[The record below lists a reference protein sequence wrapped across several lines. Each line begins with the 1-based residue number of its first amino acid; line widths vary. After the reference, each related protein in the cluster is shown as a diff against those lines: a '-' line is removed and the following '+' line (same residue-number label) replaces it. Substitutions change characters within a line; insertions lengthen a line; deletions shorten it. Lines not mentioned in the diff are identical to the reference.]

1 MFGKS
6 KKDPMLSAIKGI
18 MDKNDAHRKAVE
30 TVNEYFG
37 ITSRR
42 ALPLEEKAK
51 YDIAVKKV
59 LAGETID
66 DCVPAYKGM
75 VQEGFGPDGRGIW
88 KVNYVH
94 PDKKNV
100 GNDHFETEKE
110 ARRFAKSLKDKGYHD
125 VTTHEG
131 QRGSKLEETEKKKS
145 REQINEVSKETL
157 KSYLGKSKE
166 KYKELVKADNNA
178 LTRRLRINPNKP
190 GADAKEAKEE
200 AIKADIRRKL
210 KNKETFIPKAVE
222 KIRNL
227 KEDSIKEGSS
237 IEKVLHKKKKSKLN
251 KKLKLNEASKS
262 VADARSALRKA
273 NTEGGD
279 VKAAKKTL
287 DDAVAAA
294 REKRIA
300 ARNSIKEEILDVI
313 IEERKESGRVIDAFL
328 AKKSIKGK
336 RTHTDGKA
344 LYLHGNKIA
353 WHGDDDSVH
362 ATMAGWGTVTTRER
376 LNTLANRLGAP
387 RFSQRKGVQY
397 HGDKEIGSHD
407 HVVLKAPKQEKLIES
422 HEYSKSAVDKAI
434 KNSRKKISGKE
445 AKLIHALLKG
455 RQKSDEP
462 TVKEEVVDPNLNIA
476 LLQQEI
482 AESLMKKYN
491 MVADST
497 KLAAFSETLTEEQA
511 TILKEYLGARKIAQL
526 PGSPFAPNAPSMAK
540 PFVGPEGLTIKNLP
554 PPTTPAQSPTLTQ
567 TTAAPEKKGLFGFG
581 GFPRSNPVS
590 RPSPQTTTADQQ
602 FKDVR
607 QKANDLM
614 MHQKTDPVNT
624 PAPTAKAGVFGMG
637 GFPRPNPVPATAP
650 QPAPAPTQTQ
660 TQTQQAAATAP
671 TTTPS
676 APATTPATTPAAKS
690 RSRVSRQKRVSAP
703 MRPKRFGFGA
713 DGSGRQDAGSITN
726 RALGAVN
733 EEETAPRKSLESILR
748 ERYGH

>member
-6 KKDPMLSAIKGI
+6 KKDPMLSAIKGV
-18 MDKNDAHRKAVE
+18 MEQSDAHRKAVE
-30 TVNEYFG
+30 VVNDYFG

-42 ALPLEEKAK
+42 ALPLAEKAK
-51 YDIAVKKV
+51 YDIALNKV
-59 LAGETID
+59 LAGEPI
-66 DCVPAYKGM
+66 
-75 VQEGFGPDGRGIW
+75 E
-88 KVNYVH
+88 
-94 PDKKNV
+94 
-100 GNDHFETEKE
+100 E
-110 ARRFAKSLKDKGYHD
+110 A
-125 VTTHEG
+125 
-131 QRGSKLEETEKKKS
+131 
-145 REQINEVSKETL
+145 EQIDEASET
-157 KSYLGKSKE
+157 
-166 KYKELVKADNNA
+166 
-178 LTRRLRINPNKP
+178 
-190 GADAKEAKEE
+190 
-200 AIKADIRRKL
+200 KL
-210 KNKETFIPKAVE
+210 KNYAAKASQDPSRSGSVKLADKKVE
-222 KIRNL
+222 RNNVRVPA
-227 KEDSIKEGSS
+227 SIKEGSS

-313 IEERKESGRVIDAFL
+313 IEERKESGRVVDAFL
-328 AKKSIKGK
+328 ARKSIKGK

-445 AKLIHALLKG
+445 AKMIHALLKG

-497 KLAAFSETLTEEQA
+497 KLAAFTETLTEEQA

-581 GFPRSNPVS
+581 GFPRSNPAP
-590 RPSPQTTTADQQ
+590 RPSPQTTTDQQ
-602 FKDVR
+602 FRDVR

-650 QPAPAPTQTQ
+650 RPAPAPTQTQ

-671 TTTPS
+671 TTTPAP